1 MIKLN
6 RKRTQNYLQ
15 QFDFESLFIEELGWD
30 TVDPLTLQLEVSEKI
45 FAVEAIAHK
54 RGFTVY
60 QCISEAIPER
70 KIRLQLDGQLTEFSK
85 SHLLIFGDG
94 LQTEQLWMWVKQEQG
109 KKKPVFH
116 LYQVGKGAESL
127 IQKIE
132 ALFFD
137 IAEEDETTLVRA
149 VEKVS
154 KGFNVEQVT

>member
-85 SHLLIFGDG
+85 S
-94 LQTEQLWMWVKQEQG
+94 
-109 KKKPVFH
+109 
-116 LYQVGKGAESL
+116 
-127 IQKIE
+127 
-132 ALFFD
+132 
-137 IAEEDETTLVRA
+137 LVPL
-149 VEKVS
+149 
-154 KGFNVEQVT
+154 